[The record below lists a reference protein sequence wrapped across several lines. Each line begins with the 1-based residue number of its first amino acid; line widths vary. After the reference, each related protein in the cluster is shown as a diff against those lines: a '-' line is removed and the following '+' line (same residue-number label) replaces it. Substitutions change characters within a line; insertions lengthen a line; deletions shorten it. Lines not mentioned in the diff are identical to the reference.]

1 MINKYKIKSFKV
13 YTNDADE
20 QKMFV
25 ANDLYTVLEIL
36 ENNGYIVEADWVK
49 K

>member
-1 MINKYKIKSFKV
+1 MNNIKSFKV
-13 YTNDADE
+13 YTDDVDE

-25 ANDLYTVLEIL
+25 ANDLQTVLEIL
-36 ENNGYIVEADWVK
+36 ENNGYIVEVEYK